1 MKRLGMLTL
10 ICSFVFTTLQTSNA
24 RADAETMG
32 SRCVNQVHATLD
44 RVESRVAD
52 RTTATVTLIERYLA
66 VGRVEAA
73 TLAARECFQETK
85 EDLRLAANYM
95 TRICD
100 HCVERLRRMKEFRL
114 ARRVANTCSSA
125 IDQLAIL
132 LDRQKQVL
140 DDALHGD

>member
-73 TLAARECFQETK
+73 TLAATSAWKHSTTGPAGRP
-85 EDLRLAANYM
+85 
-95 TRICD
+95 I
-100 HCVERLRRMKEFRL
+100 
-114 ARRVANTCSSA
+114 ANTTSA
-125 IDQLAIL
+125 PPPQTVAPKAIQTRV
-132 LDRQKQVL
+132 LDRLQSFLAVVGL
-140 DDALHGD
+140 FAICILIVRAVG